1 MCSKEEVQAIAD
13 ATEKRMEKKLQ
24 DSHMAVAST
33 VSAFGKEIG
42 DLRTLLKEHVTKEE
56 GYQDRVEE
64 HLKESAELFKTLAH
78 LSVDDVI
85 ALKDIAQGYA
95 GMGAVRKMILGMASV
110 VLAIGAI
117 VAGFIGIV
125 KAIR

>member
-1 MCSKEEVQAIAD
+1 MCTKEEVNQIVND
-13 ATEKRMEKKLQ
+13 SEKRMEKKLQ

-33 VSAFGKEIG
+33 VSQFGKEIG

-56 GYQDRVEE
+56 GYQGRVEQ

-78 LSVDDVI
+78 LSVDDVT

-95 GMGAVRKMILGMASV
+95 GMSAMRKMILGLASV
-110 VLAIGAI
+110 ILAIGAI

>member
-1 MCSKEEVQAIAD
+1 MCTKEEAEKIVGD
-13 ATEKRMEKKLQ
+13 AEHRMEKKLQ
-24 DSHMAVAST
+24 ESHMAVAST
-33 VSAFGKEIG
+33 VSQFGKEIG
-42 DLRTLLKEHVTKEE
+42 DLRVLLAQHVSKEE
-56 GYQDRVEE
+56 GYQDRVEQ
-64 HLKESAELFKTLAH
+64 HLKESAKLFSNLAH
-78 LSVDDVI
+78 LSEDDVI

-95 GMGAVRKMILGMASV
+95 GMGAVRKMILGLASV